1 MVIEVRLHE
10 KLRKY
15 ALNSSSGMLTVDV
28 PDEITVHELFQ
39 ELEIAMQHISEVKV
53 NNKRSYGH
61 YKLSD
66 GDCIDLY

>member
-15 ALNSSSGMLTVDV
+15 APTSSSGMLTVDV
-28 PDEITVHELFQ
+28 PDEMTVQELFH
-39 ELEIAMQHISEVKV
+39 ELEIEMKQVFEVKV
-53 NNKRSYGH
+53 NNKHSYGH
-61 YKLSD
+61 HKLAD

>member
-15 ALNSSSGMLTVDV
+15 APTSSSGTLTVDV
-28 PDEITVHELFQ
+28 PDELTVRELVQ
-39 ELEIAMQHISEVKV
+39 ELEIEIHQINEVKV
-53 NNKRSYGH
+53 NNKHGH
-61 YKLSD
+61 GNHKLVD